1 MLTFILR
8 RGLMA
13 VVTAVV
19 VSAIVFGL
27 SRAAGDPRML
37 FLGDH
42 TTKEVWDEW
51 GRQMGLDRPLV
62 VQYTTWLGKM
72 LKGDFGKS
80 LRGDAPILSTIG
92 DSLKVTGRL
101 ALSAW
106 IFAIVLGIPL
116 GVLSAVKRGTLWDY
130 LGRSVAMFGQALPP
144 FWLGVMFILVFA
156 VNLRWLPVGRMGGID
171 HYILPAITL
180 GWLTAAGL
188 LRLMRSAMLEVLD
201 SEFIKFARSK
211 GVRET
216 WIIWK
221 HALKNAIIPPLTY
234 AGMIFATFLMGSV
247 VTESVFAWPGL
258 GRLMVTSVYANDF
271 PVLAGCVMMF
281 TLIYVLANL
290 VVDILYAYIDP
301 RIRYT

>member
-1 MLTFILR
+1 
-8 RGLMA
+8 MA